1 MRRINQRPNPLP
13 ATIADHLRPLS
24 WADSHVQA
32 FGPLSDR
39 HDGRLAS
46 LSGSIAGALL
56 HAIILIASGPM
67 MLAHGYSN

>member
-13 ATIADHLRPLS
+13 ATIAGHLLPLA
-24 WADSHVQA
+24 WTDPDVQA
-32 FGPLSDR
+32 FRALSDR
-39 HDGRLAS
+39 HDCRLAA
-46 LSGSIAGALL
+46 LAGAVAGALL